1 MPTIASRLSDSPA
14 TLAPLSSPSSMQVA
28 APPIG
33 NSSAVST
40 TLRSPMPN
48 LSPPS
53 PDNLKQYAFN
63 GLIPQYRI
71 TPPGFINAQGGGTN
85 SSSSSSSSSLTGSI
99 TTTGTTTTTISIVG
113 VTSNSQVSIT
123 PTNSVAAAMTG
134 VYATPSLNRITITH
148 PATPGGTF
156 SIIVVA

>member
-85 SSSSSSSSSLTGSI
+85 SSSSSSSLTGSI

-156 SIIVVA
+156 SIIVVS

>member
-1 MPTIASRLSDSPA
+1 MPSISSRLGDANARLEVPIVGGG
-14 TLAPLSSPSSMQVA
+14 SS
-28 APPIG
+28 APPIIT
-33 NSSAVST
+33 SPISP

-63 GLIPQYRI
+63 GVIPQYRI

-85 SSSSSSSSSLTGSI
+85 SSSSSSSLTGSI

-156 SIIVVA
+156 SIIVAS

>member
-53 PDNLKQYAFN
+53 PDNLKQYAYN

-85 SSSSSSSSSLTGSI
+85 SSSSSSSLTGSI

-156 SIIVVA
+156 SIIVVS